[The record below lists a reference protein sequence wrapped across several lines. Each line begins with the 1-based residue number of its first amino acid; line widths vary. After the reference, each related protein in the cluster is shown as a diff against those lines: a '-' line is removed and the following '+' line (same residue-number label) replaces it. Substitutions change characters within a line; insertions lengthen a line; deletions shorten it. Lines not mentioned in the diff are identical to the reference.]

1 MKKKPSKPNGFK
13 AFSAT
18 EPVKVEDSA
27 AEQVSGLWIKAV
39 IILGTAMF
47 IGVKM
52 EMNWILDINDPEFNP
67 LNYLVL
73 GLFVFGGVT
82 VGQAMWLGAKRKRF
96 GKSVM
101 QLSGDGVARLGQEV
115 KGVVRTAKVLRGAAT
130 MKVSL
135 RCEDTHQFSDMEV
148 GTRDDYR
155 AFVVWEETMEVP
167 LVGVDTVVQGVP
179 FRFQMPETVGE
190 EARRKA
196 PPNPYFKGAFALM
209 IPGLK
214 RRIWTHGVA
223 PMARAWKLQLQ
234 AETTEGRFHVV
245 FDVPVERR

>member
-1 MKKKPSKPNGFK
+1 MKKKPSKPSGFK
-13 AFSAT
+13 AFLAA
-18 EPVKVEDSA
+18 EPVKVEDSS

-39 IILGTAMF
+39 IILGTAIF

-52 EMNWILDINDPEFNP
+52 KMNWIVDINDPEFNP
-67 LNYLVL
+67 LTYMVL
-73 GLFVFGGVT
+73 GLVVFGGVT

-135 RCEDTHQFSDMEV
+135 RCEDTHQFRDMDV
-148 GTRDDYR
+148 GTKDDYR
-155 AFVVWEETMEVP
+155 AFVVWEETIEVP
-167 LVGVDTVVQGVP
+167 LVGVDTVAQGVP
-179 FRFQMPETVGE
+179 FRFQMPEAVGE

-223 PMARAWKLQLQ
+223 PMARTWKLQLQ
-234 AETTEGRFHVV
+234 AETTEGRFQVV
-245 FDVPVERR
+245 FDVPVEQR

>member
-1 MKKKPSKPNGFK
+1 MKKKPSKPSGFK
-13 AFSAT
+13 AFLAA
-18 EPVKVEDSA
+18 EPVKVEDSS

-39 IILGTAMF
+39 IILGTAIF

-52 EMNWILDINDPEFNP
+52 KMNWIVDINDPEFNP
-67 LNYLVL
+67 LTYMVL
-73 GLFVFGGVT
+73 GLVVFGGVT

-135 RCEDTHQFSDMEV
+135 RCEDTHQFRDMDV
-148 GTRDDYR
+148 GTKDDYR
-155 AFVVWEETMEVP
+155 AFVVWEETIEMP
-167 LVGVDTVVQGVP
+167 LVGVDTVAQGVP
-179 FRFQMPETVGE
+179 FRFQMPEAVGE

-223 PMARAWKLQLQ
+223 PMARTWKLQLQ
-234 AETTEGRFHVV
+234 AETTEGTFQFV
-245 FDVPVERR
+245 FDVPVEQR

>member
-1 MKKKPSKPNGFK
+1 MKKKPSKPSGFK
-13 AFSAT
+13 AFLGT
-18 EPVKVEDSA
+18 EPVKVEDSSE
-27 AEQVSGLWIKAV
+27 EQVSGLWIKAV
-39 IILGTAMF
+39 IILGTAIF

-52 EMNWILDINDPEFNP
+52 KMNWIVDINDPEFNP
-67 LNYLVL
+67 LTYMVL
-73 GLFVFGGVT
+73 GLVVFGGVT

-135 RCEDTHQFSDMEV
+135 RCEDTHQFRDMDV
-148 GTRDDYR
+148 GTKDDYR
-155 AFVVWEETMEVP
+155 AFVVWEETIEVP
-167 LVGVDTVVQGVP
+167 LVGVDTVAQGVP
-179 FRFQMPETVGE
+179 FRFQMPEAVGE

-223 PMARAWKLQLQ
+223 PMARTWKLQLQ
-234 AETTEGRFHVV
+234 AETIEGRFQVV
-245 FDVPVERR
+245 FDVPVEQR